1 LLGTFTVLGT
11 QAMYAYEAAGGV
23 QFLLGLLASGDVD
36 LLYDARKKLTLIS
49 DRLDGKGLLGL
60 LRKADRTFELIQKQ
74 GFRAANAGQ
83 FMVDLIISPRPMR
96 DHEPITFSAGDLVA
110 SEVPG
115 LQWFVNSP
123 KLEAVAVDEDGQP
136 VPFRVPDPRAFAL
149 HKAWLSRQ
157 PAREPIKKQRDL
169 AQAREVAELVREHMP
184 HLSFDEALT
193 SLHETN
199 H

>member
-1 LLGTFTVLGT
+1 
-11 QAMYAYEAAGGV
+11 
-23 QFLLGLLASGDVD
+23 
-36 LLYDARKKLTLIS
+36 
-49 DRLDGKGLLGL
+49 
-60 LRKADRTFELIQKQ
+60 
-74 GFRAANAGQ
+74 
-83 FMVDLIISPRPMR
+83 MR
-96 DHEPITFSAGDLVA
+96 EHEPITFGAGDLVA

-157 PAREPIKKQRDL
+157 PAREPIKKQRDF
-169 AQAREVAELVREHMP
+169 AQAREVAALVREHMP

-193 SLHETN
+193 SLHGDVRAMRELLN
-199 H
+199 V